1 MVFSTWINFS
11 APVSTASIL
20 WPSDQSAE
28 GTRCAFAQRE
38 ETSVEND
45 LPLSLSWMGSG
56 REFQYVDDFH
66 TGEDVVTIAT
76 LHEFKH
82 VGAVR
87 L

>member
-1 MVFSTWINFS
+1 M
-11 APVSTASIL
+11 
-20 WPSDQSAE
+20 
-28 GTRCAFAQRE
+28 
-38 ETSVEND
+38 END
-45 LPLSLSWMGSG
+45 LPLSLSWVGSG